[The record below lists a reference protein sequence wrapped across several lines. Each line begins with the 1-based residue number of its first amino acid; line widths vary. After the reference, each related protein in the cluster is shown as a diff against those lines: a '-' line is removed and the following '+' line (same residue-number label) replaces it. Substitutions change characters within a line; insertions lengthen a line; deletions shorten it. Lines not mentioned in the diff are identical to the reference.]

1 MAKRISSVGLI
12 EAIKELAFQNE
23 EKEKRAAELI
33 VANQELA
40 FQNEEKEKRAAEL
53 IIANK
58 ELAFQNEEKEKRAAE
73 LIIANKEL
81 AFQIIENEKR
91 AAELILANIELES
104 FTFIAS
110 HDLQEPLRKIQTFA
124 GRVLDEEAHNLSL
137 KGKEHLARM
146 QVSVRRMETL
156 LHDLL
161 SYLRSS
167 ANEGIFEDVDL
178 SMLVAEVV
186 EELSEKFEEK
196 NAVIEATNLG
206 SLTIIQFQF
215 RQLLQ
220 NLISNSLKFSTPN
233 KAPRI
238 KITTNTD
245 YGKAFTVDTLLPE
258 TNYCHICFS
267 DNGIGFEP
275 KYSKK
280 IFEIFQRLHGRET
293 YEGSGIG
300 LSIVKKIV
308 ENHNGIIIAD
318 GQPEKGASFHI
329 YIPVLKSNIK

>member
-1 MAKRISSVGLI
+1 MGKRISSVELI

-33 VANQELA
+33 IANKELA
-40 FQNEEKEKRAAEL
+40 FQNNEKEKRAAEL

-81 AFQIIENEKR
+81 AFQNEEKEKR
-91 AAELILANIELES
+91 AAELILANKELES

-124 GRVLDEEAHNLSL
+124 GRVMNEEAQNLSP
-137 KGKEHLARM
+137 KGKEHLERM
-146 QVSVRRMETL
+146 QVSVHRMQTL
-156 LHDLL
+156 LQDLL
-161 SYLRSS
+161 SYMRSS
-167 ANEGIFEDVDL
+167 STAVVFERVSL
-178 SMLVAEVV
+178 SILVAEVV
-186 EELSEKFEEK
+186 EELEEDL
-196 NAVIEATNLG
+196 NAKGALVDAENLG
-206 SLTIIQFQF
+206 YATIIPFQF

-233 KAPRI
+233 QKPHI
-238 KITTNTD
+238 KIVTKTAKGITFNIDKLNPQST
-245 YGKAFTVDTLLPE
+245 
-258 TNYCHICFS
+258 YCHISFS

-293 YEGSGIG
+293 YEGTGIG
-300 LSIVKKIV
+300 LSIVKKIID
-308 ENHNGIIIAD
+308 NHKGVIVAE
-318 GQPEKGASFHI
+318 GQPENGATIHMF
-329 YIPVLKSNIK
+329 IPVS